1 MKTTLQKRFIL
12 MLAPA
17 LVGFGCVLLLR
28 SLGIDPFE
36 AKAMA
41 GWVPVLFILAVAT
54 AAAAPIMVRTAFAH
68 RMHLRRQTSEAE
80 FYRFQRAILIVVM
93 ATPYLALA
101 VYALAAPAFYLG
113 GALLAMLYALYYHYP
128 SEKRL
133 AFDRRVFRVQ

>member
-1 MKTTLQKRFIL
+1 MKATLQKRFVL

-17 LVGFGCVLLLR
+17 LIGFGCVLLLR
-28 SLGIDPFE
+28 SLDFDPID
-36 AKAMA
+36 AARMGRWA
-41 GWVPVLFILAVAT
+41 PVLFVLAVVM
-54 AAAAPIMVRTAFAH
+54 AAAAPIMVRAAFAH
-68 RMHLRRQTSEAE
+68 RMHRRRQTSETE
-80 FYRFQRAILIVVM
+80 FLRFQRALLIVVM

-101 VYALAAPAFYLG
+101 LYALAAPAFYLG

>member
-1 MKTTLQKRFIL
+1 MKATLQKRFVL

-17 LVGFGCVLLLR
+17 LIGFACVLLLR
-28 SLGIDPFE
+28 SLGIGPIG
-36 AKAMA
+36 AKTMA
-41 GWVPVLFILAVAT
+41 GWVPVLFVLAVVT
-54 AAAAPIMVRTAFAH
+54 AAAVPILVRTVFAH
-68 RMHLRRQTSEAE
+68 RMHRRRHTSETE
-80 FYRFQRAILIVVM
+80 FLRFQRTLLIVVM

-101 VYALAAPAFYLG
+101 VYALGAPNFYLG

>member
-1 MKTTLQKRFIL
+1 MKATLQKRFML

-17 LVGFGCVLLLR
+17 LIGFSYVLLLR
-28 SLGIDPFE
+28 SLGIHPID
-36 AKAMA
+36 AATMA
-41 GWVPVLFILAVAT
+41 GWVPVLFILAVVS

-68 RMHLRRQTSEAE
+68 RMHRRRQTSETE
-80 FYRFQRAILIVVM
+80 FSRFQNSLLIVVM

-101 VYALAAPAFYLG
+101 VYTLAAPTFYLG